1 MEFMPRM
8 GYLFT
13 DGVFDLEKVACG
25 QQKFVLKDGEEEGK
39 REGVEQRKY
48 KEYKY
53 CMKVGE
59 EWLGVGDG
67 FEDVEVTEIMMGDLG
82 VNPEF
87 QEEVKNG
94 EKKIVGKI

>member
-1 MEFMPRM
+1 M
-8 GYLFT
+8 
-13 DGVFDLEKVACG
+13 
-25 QQKFVLKDGEEEGK
+25 
-39 REGVEQRKY
+39 EQRKY

-67 FEDVEVTEIMMGDLG
+67 SEDVEVTEIMMGDLG
-82 VNPEF
+82 VNTEF

-94 EKKIVGKI
+94 DKKIVGKI